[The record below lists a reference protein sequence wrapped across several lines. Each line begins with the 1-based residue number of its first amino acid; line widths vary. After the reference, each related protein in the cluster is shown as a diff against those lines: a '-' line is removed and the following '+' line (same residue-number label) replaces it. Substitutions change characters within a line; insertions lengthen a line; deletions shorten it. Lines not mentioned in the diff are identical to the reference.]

1 MTLMTFLAVGFQAV
15 VNSKPIV
22 DGIDGIGVVDLNV
35 LMENLEKMNLF
46 FPREE

>member
-1 MTLMTFLAVGFQAV
+1 MTFLAVGFQAV
-15 VNSKPIV
+15 VNSKS
-22 DGIDGIGVVDLNV
+22 IDGIEVVDLNM

>member
-15 VNSKPIV
+15 VNNKP
-22 DGIDGIGVVDLNV
+22 IDGIEVVDLNM

-46 FPREE
+46 SPREE